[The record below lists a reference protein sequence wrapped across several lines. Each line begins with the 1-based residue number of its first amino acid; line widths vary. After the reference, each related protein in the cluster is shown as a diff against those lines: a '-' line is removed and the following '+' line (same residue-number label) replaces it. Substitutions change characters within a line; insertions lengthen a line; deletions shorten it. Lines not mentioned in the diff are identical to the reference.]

1 MALLF
6 RAYALLLVGLAPA
19 FALFPASQ
27 HVQVK
32 LVADHEAIT
41 PGAPFWVATH
51 FTMDPGWHIYWKAP
65 GDSGLPTTLE
75 WQLPEGFS
83 AGETYWESPELFDF
97 EGINSYGYKKSVTLL
112 TQITPPNSLT
122 KKTVTLTAKT
132 TWLACETSCIP
143 GKTEQ
148 TLELPVDM
156 DPKIN
161 AAGMKLI
168 EKAKQKLPTEL
179 LPDWKVHAY
188 HDEGMI
194 TLALTPNNAF
204 EPKANAQ
211 AYFFD
216 EGESINPAAIQR
228 TFPLE
233 NGGLL
238 VKLTPKNDTK
248 QNLLRGVLKGNTAP
262 LKTGVEINTPITATP
277 IEAEDP
283 APMTSALEAY
293 NLWGIV
299 GFAFI
304 GGMIL
309 NLMPCV
315 FPILGVKVL
324 AFVKKSHSDPWKV
337 RAHGF
342 LFTLGV
348 LITFW
353 ILTAVLLSMKAAG
366 EEIGWGFQL
375 QHPLFVA
382 ALSLILWLMALN
394 FAGVYAM
401 GSHLV
406 GVGQGLTSKDDFSS
420 SFFSGML
427 ATVVATPCTAPFMG
441 TAIGF
446 AITQPA
452 PATISIFT
460 SMGLGMAT
468 PYLVFSL
475 IPGLVR
481 HLPKPGAWMETFRN
495 LLSFPL
501 FASVIWLLW
510 VFGRQTDV
518 DALSG
523 LLSAL
528 LISGIAVWVFGRWV
542 VPHKKIKAQRKAAI
556 CTSLLLVSAIWV
568 TYEAATP
575 ESDEGTLIWEP
586 YSEARLEALRAEH
599 RMVFIDFTA
608 AWCLTCQVNKRTSLR
623 DTKVVERFKRL
634 NVALLVA
641 DWTEHDP
648 EITQALEK
656 FGRNGVPVY
665 VLYSENPQTAPV
677 LLPEILTPTIVLDA
691 LEAAYLNP

>member
-6 RAYALLLVGLAPA
+6 RVCALLFIGLAPA
-19 FALFPASQ
+19 FALFQTSQ
-27 HVQVK
+27 HVQVE
-32 LVADHEAIT
+32 LVADHETVA
-41 PGAPFWVATH
+41 PSKPFWVATH
-51 FTMDPGWHIYWKAP
+51 FTMDPGWHIYWKSP

-75 WQLPEGFS
+75 WKLPEGFK
-83 AGETYWESPELFDF
+83 AGETRWEAPDLFNF
-97 EGINSYGYKKSVTLL
+97 EGFTSYGHKGSVILL
-112 TQITPPNSLT
+112 TEITPPETLT
-122 KKTVTLTAKT
+122 NKTVVLTASA
-132 TWLACETSCIP
+132 TWLACEISCIP
-143 GKTEQ
+143 GRAEK
-148 TLELPVDM
+148 TLELPVGSN
-156 DPKIN
+156 PEIN
-161 AAGMKLI
+161 KAGAVLI
-168 EKAKQKLPTEL
+168 EAAKHKLPKT
-179 LPDWKVHAY
+179 PPSDWNIYAY
-188 HDEGMI
+188 LDEGMI
-194 TLALTPNNAF
+194 TLTLAPENAGEPN
-204 EPKANAQ
+204 ANAQ

-216 EGESINPAAIQR
+216 ESGMVDPESPQR

-238 VKLTPKNDTK
+238 LKLTPKDVT
-248 QNLLRGVLKGNTAP
+248 QQGSLQGVLKGNFAP
-262 LKTGVEINTPITATP
+262 PEEGVIVNTPITASP
-277 IEAEDP
+277 VLIEVP
-283 APMTSALEAY
+283 ALTASSFNGH
-293 NLWGIV
+293 NLWIII

-324 AFVKKSHSDPWKV
+324 TFVKKADSAPWKV

-353 ILTAVLLSMKAAG
+353 VLTAVLLSMKTAG

-375 QHPLFVA
+375 QHPPFVA
-382 ALSLILWLMALN
+382 ALILVLWLMALN
-394 FAGVYAM
+394 FVGIYEM

-406 GVGQGLTSKDDFSS
+406 GVGQKLTGKDNYSS
-420 SFFSGML
+420 SFFSGVL
-427 ATVVATPCTAPFMG
+427 ATIVATPCTAPFMG

-452 PATISIFT
+452 SATVSIFT
-460 SMGLGMAT
+460 AMGLGMAT
-468 PYLVFSL
+468 PYLVLSL
-475 IPGLVR
+475 VPALVR
-481 HLPKPGAWMETFRN
+481 HLPKPGAWMETFKN

-510 VFGRQTDV
+510 AFGKQTDI
-518 DALSG
+518 DALTE

-542 VPHKKIKAQRKAAI
+542 ISHQRIKVQRKAII

-568 TYEAATP
+568 TYKAATP
-575 ESDEGTLIWEP
+575 ESTEGALVWEP
-586 YSEARLEALRAEH
+586 YSEARLETLRAEG

-623 DTKVVERFKRL
+623 NEEVVERFKKL
-634 NVALLVA
+634 NVALLIA

-677 LLPEILTPTIVLDA
+677 LLPEILTPTIVLNA
-691 LEAAYLNP
+691 LEAAYLKP